1 MMAAMKNG
9 LFSAA
14 VDQFPDV
21 PFGGVYNLRDDP
33 DEPAAIS
40 YGA

>member
-1 MMAAMKNG
+1 MMAALKNG
-9 LFSAA
+9 RFSAA
-14 VDQFPDV
+14 IDQYPDV
-21 PFGGVYNLRDDP
+21 PLKGVYNLRDDP